1 MQNTSI
7 ISYFNIT
14 ANIYNQTL
22 RPSYYVFSIFKM
34 AAVRHLTPAVH
45 CPVTARWHADWS
57 LTTRQSTPAV
67 HCPVTAPLLPCS
79 TPRKTEY
86 TNYQFRIIDENIAVS
101 TIKYW

>member
-45 CPVTARWHADWS
+45 CPVTA
-57 LTTRQSTPAV
+57 
-67 HCPVTAPLLPCS
+67 PLLPCS

-101 TIKYW
+101 TIKY